1 MNSTLTINTETR
13 RVTYTEGNMV
23 LNVHAS
29 ITPSN
34 LEDWLP
40 LDQGD
45 NSITYDEDNMID
57 TDLTESWRGRKV

>member
-1 MNSTLTINTETR
+1 MPDSEARVHWKIR
-13 RVTYTEGNMV
+13 RVCGCG
-23 LNVHAS
+23 S
-29 ITPSN
+29 
-34 LEDWLP
+34 WLP